1 MNYTRE
7 EQTMRVLLGEI
18 INNEMPCSPV
28 KRWSKATF
36 KSPNIENTGL
46 KKFRKSDVNIQ
57 SPSLALKNKM
67 KEHVEK
73 SAVKLPFTAARRRSP
88 RLKNE
93 ESSLSDATENLSSR
107 YILKQIIRTEPVSE
121 PLVINQPRM
130 SKPPPLADPPPYVE
144 KSGLSESELS
154 SLAYPDL
161 STVDVT
167 AVVRRMKPKRPLK
180 RKSASQ
186 FEIKMKDAL
195 QQRADL
201 ETKGQIPGRSVMDQT
216 EESMSLDLLDLTS
229 ENILAATRSNFR
241 RKVKK
246 QLPRI
251 QLEENESVLNAENPK
266 LHDESSALTSHLSMS
281 LKTPNVEEPIQKRG
295 MRHKVGGR
303 KTIDMKAFEEGVF
316 INLHQSKN
324 PDIDKHDINKIK
336 PNDTSALEK
345 FTLGISAVMPPDL
358 TQDILKTT
366 QLFEVPSFISAVKP
380 NPQKSPVRKSVQVA
394 SLPTLEMNNPVPERE
409 EVIEMEIRRPEKLD
423 SQEEKC
429 IKYASENRLLTLG
442 KGGNDVLMEQIDG
455 GVEEE
460 DGEMDQ
466 ELQEDEELIEKES
479 KVVSSVTLEEHSEG
493 FSDVLNSVKVVEEI
507 NAENEVIL
515 KNKNKLNDQIVVQDI
530 GKVTGEVEIRVQEN
544 ELVSAKEIN
553 EKILS
558 LEREKDKLQEE
569 VEPVMENVNEI
580 QPQSR
585 EDDLYEIQ
593 ENAEC
598 DHINKEATHLQPRG
612 VQQAIQYE
620 TEFKD
625 SRQKGSESCT
635 NRMSCSTSERFSAT
649 VFHGSS
655 ISSRLAEAMSPDVH
669 NKSRGSTM
677 HSKVS
682 SPDLKDNSAA
692 SSMLNHPTLSS
703 FQKRTRTSMRKSG
716 ALSEIM
722 KDKAKSSS
730 LLLESPLAPVQ
741 TRLSTSSVLYKHVS
755 PSVLS
760 NSTTSNRRSK
770 AVSPS
775 SHGHSRTSDILNTG
789 IQLLSQNQKLNASKK
804 AQSLK
809 PNGTP
814 GGSLA
819 PTFAMSYKENN
830 EFVPEGSQTKNVP
843 ASYSEDEFSAEDS
856 AMSLVDDGI
865 KTKDITVS
873 PTQGCGQNGKSPEI
887 PVAAAEATDSRSKS
901 EISDEDET
909 ESEELCL
916 KTPAFIRAKKRRS
929 SPSFRVPP
937 LFLNKNIKSIS
948 KPFMT
953 KSAQFSNKRKKTTN
967 VEKQYEMPK
976 NIVMSTFTHF
986 ARMKV
991 SKDVYPTLQ
1000 TCLGKYFDRLADDLG
1015 AYVHHAKRKTL
1026 EMADIELL
1034 MKRQGFVTRKTPL
1047 NVLIEQHLPL
1057 EYRKLLIPV
1066 ASSGNKVTPN
1076 I

>member
-1 MNYTRE
+1 
-7 EQTMRVLLGEI
+7 MRVLLGEI
-18 INNEMPCSPV
+18 INNEIPCSPV
-28 KRWSKATF
+28 KTWSKAKF
-36 KSPNIENTGL
+36 KSPNIENPGL
-46 KKFRKSDVNIQ
+46 NKFRKSDVSIK
-57 SPSLALKNKM
+57 SPALALKNKM

-73 SAVKLPFTAARRRSP
+73 SAVKLPFTVAKRRSS

-121 PLVINQPRM
+121 PLVINQPKM
-130 SKPPPLADPPPYVE
+130 SKPPALADPPPYVE
-144 KSGLSESELS
+144 KSGL
-154 SLAYPDL
+154 
-161 STVDVT
+161 
-167 AVVRRMKPKRPLK
+167 R
-180 RKSASQ
+180 
-186 FEIKMKDAL
+186 
-195 QQRADL
+195 
-201 ETKGQIPGRSVMDQT
+201 
-216 EESMSLDLLDLTS
+216 ESMSLDLLDLTS
-229 ENILAATRSNFR
+229 ENIPVATRSNFR

-246 QLPRI
+246 HLPRI
-251 QLEENESVLNAENPK
+251 QLEENKSVLNAENPK
-266 LHDESSALTSHLSMS
+266 SHDESSALTSHLSMS

-295 MRHKVGGR
+295 MRRKVGGR

-316 INLHQSKN
+316 INLHQRKT

-358 TQDILKTT
+358 TQDLLKTT

-380 NPQKSPVRKSVQVA
+380 TPQKSPVSMSVQVA
-394 SLPTLEMNNPVPERE
+394 SLQTLEMNNPVPERE
-409 EVIEMEIRRPEKLD
+409 EVIEMEIKRPEKLD
-423 SQEEKC
+423 SQEEKY
-429 IKYASENRLLTLG
+429 IKYASENRLLSLG
-442 KGGNDVLMEQIDG
+442 KGGNVLMEQIDG

-460 DGEMDQ
+460 DGEMN
-466 ELQEDEELIEKES
+466 QEDEELIEKEN
-479 KVVSSVTLEEHSEG
+479 KEVSSVSLEEHSEG
-493 FSDVLNSVKVVEEI
+493 LSDVLNSVKVFEEI
-507 NAENEVIL
+507 NPGDEVIL
-515 KNKNKLNDQIVVQDI
+515 KNKNKLNDQIVARDI
-530 GKVTGEVEIRVQEN
+530 RKVTGELEIRVQED

-569 VEPVMENVNEI
+569 VEPEMENIDEVE
-580 QPQSR
+580 PQSR
-585 EDDLYEIQ
+585 EDNVHEIQ

-598 DHINKEATHLQPRG
+598 DHINNETTHLQPRE

-625 SRQKGSESCT
+625 SQQKGSESRT
-635 NRMSCSTSERFSAT
+635 NRMSRSTSERFSAA
-649 VFHGSS
+649 VFQSS
-655 ISSRLAEAMSPDVH
+655 SVSSRLAEAMSPDIH
-669 NKSRGSTM
+669 NKSQRSTM
-677 HSKVS
+677 HSNVS

-722 KDKAKSSS
+722 QDNAKSSS
-730 LLLESPLAPVQ
+730 LLLESQLEPVQ
-741 TRLSTSSVLYKHVS
+741 TRLSTPSVLYKHVS

-770 AVSPS
+770 GVSPS
-775 SHGHSRTSDILNTG
+775 SHGHSRTSDILNTS
-789 IQLLSQNQKLNASKK
+789 IQLLSHNQKLNASEK
-804 AQSLK
+804 AQCLK

-814 GGSLA
+814 GGSLGT
-819 PTFAMSYKENN
+819 TFATSYKENY

-843 ASYSEDEFSAEDS
+843 ASYSEDEDEFSAQDS
-856 AMSLVDDGI
+856 AMSLLDDGA
-865 KTKDITVS
+865 KTKDLTVS
-873 PTQGCGQNGKSPEI
+873 LTQGSAQNGKSPEI
-887 PVAAAEATDSRSKS
+887 PVAAAVATTSRTES
-901 EISDEDET
+901 EINDEDET
-909 ESEELCL
+909 ESEAELCL
-916 KTPAFIRAKKRRS
+916 KTPAFIRARKRPS

-948 KPFMT
+948 KPLMT
-953 KSAQFSNKRKKTTN
+953 KSAQFNNKRKKTTN

-1000 TCLGKYFDRLADDLG
+1000 TCLGKYFDRLADDLDM
-1015 AYVHHAKRKTL
+1015 YVHHAKRKTV

-1034 MKRQGFVTRKTPL
+1034 MRRQGFVTEKTPL
-1047 NVLIEQHLPL
+1047 NVLIERHLTL
-1057 EYRKLLIPV
+1057 EHRKLLIPC

>member
-18 INNEMPCSPV
+18 INNEIPCSPV
-28 KRWSKATF
+28 KTWSKAKF
-36 KSPNIENTGL
+36 KSPNIENPGL
-46 KKFRKSDVNIQ
+46 NKFRKSDVSIK
-57 SPSLALKNKM
+57 SPALALKNKM

-73 SAVKLPFTAARRRSP
+73 SAVKLPFTVAKRRSS

-121 PLVINQPRM
+121 PLVINQPKM
-130 SKPPPLADPPPYVE
+130 SKPPALADPPPYVE

-154 SLAYPDL
+154 SLVSPDL

-201 ETKGQIPGRSVMDQT
+201 ETKGHIPGRSVMDQT

-229 ENILAATRSNFR
+229 ENIPVATRSNFR

-246 QLPRI
+246 HLPRI
-251 QLEENESVLNAENPK
+251 QLEENKSVLNAENPK
-266 LHDESSALTSHLSMS
+266 SHDESSALTSHLSMS

-295 MRHKVGGR
+295 MRRKVGGR

-316 INLHQSKN
+316 INLHQRKT

-358 TQDILKTT
+358 TQDLLKTT

-380 NPQKSPVRKSVQVA
+380 TPQKSPVSMSVQVA
-394 SLPTLEMNNPVPERE
+394 SLQTLEMNNPVPERE
-409 EVIEMEIRRPEKLD
+409 EVIEMEIKRPEKLD
-423 SQEEKC
+423 SQEEKY
-429 IKYASENRLLTLG
+429 IKYASENRLLSLG
-442 KGGNDVLMEQIDG
+442 KGGNVLMEQIDG

-460 DGEMDQ
+460 DGEMN
-466 ELQEDEELIEKES
+466 QEDEELIEKEN
-479 KVVSSVTLEEHSEG
+479 KEVSSVSLEEHSEG
-493 FSDVLNSVKVVEEI
+493 LSDVLNSVKVFEEI
-507 NAENEVIL
+507 NPGDEVIL
-515 KNKNKLNDQIVVQDI
+515 KNKNKLNDQIVARDI
-530 GKVTGEVEIRVQEN
+530 RKVTGELEIRVQED

-569 VEPVMENVNEI
+569 VEPEMENIDEVE
-580 QPQSR
+580 PQSR
-585 EDDLYEIQ
+585 EDNVHEIQ

-598 DHINKEATHLQPRG
+598 DHINNETTHLQPRE

-625 SRQKGSESCT
+625 SQQKGSESRT
-635 NRMSCSTSERFSAT
+635 NRMSRSTSERFSAA
-649 VFHGSS
+649 VFQSS
-655 ISSRLAEAMSPDVH
+655 SVSSRLAEAMSPDIH
-669 NKSRGSTM
+669 NKSQRSTM
-677 HSKVS
+677 HSNVS

-722 KDKAKSSS
+722 QDNAKSSS
-730 LLLESPLAPVQ
+730 LLLESQLEPVQ
-741 TRLSTSSVLYKHVS
+741 TRLSTPSVLYKHVS

-770 AVSPS
+770 GVSPS
-775 SHGHSRTSDILNTG
+775 SHGHSRTSDILNTS
-789 IQLLSQNQKLNASKK
+789 IQLLSHNQKLNASEK
-804 AQSLK
+804 AQCLK

-814 GGSLA
+814 GGSLGT
-819 PTFAMSYKENN
+819 TFATSYKENY

-843 ASYSEDEFSAEDS
+843 ASYSEDEDEFSAQDS
-856 AMSLVDDGI
+856 AMSLLDDGA
-865 KTKDITVS
+865 KTKDLTVS
-873 PTQGCGQNGKSPEI
+873 LTQGSAQNGKSPEI
-887 PVAAAEATDSRSKS
+887 PVAAAVATTSRTES
-901 EISDEDET
+901 EINDEDET

-916 KTPAFIRAKKRRS
+916 KTPAFIRARKRPS

-948 KPFMT
+948 KPLMT
-953 KSAQFSNKRKKTTN
+953 KSAQFNNKRKKTTN

-1000 TCLGKYFDRLADDLG
+1000 TCLGKYFDRLADDLDM
-1015 AYVHHAKRKTL
+1015 YVHHAKRKTV

-1034 MKRQGFVTRKTPL
+1034 MRRQGFVTQKTPL
-1047 NVLIEQHLPL
+1047 NVLIERHLPL